1 MTKPMNAQEKMTDL
15 EGVIV
20 TIDGTEYDLGQ
31 LTYNEFSELLDALT
45 EEEVEHVLTTVVEA
59 LGEDEFLSFLA
70 KTTNFS

>member
-1 MTKPMNAQEKMTDL
+1 MNAQEKMTDL

-45 EEEVEHVLTTVVEA
+45 EEKWNT
-59 LGEDEFLSFLA
+59 F
-70 KTTNFS
+70 